1 MEWLTPIREM
11 EPKLKVLDEEF
22 KETLDKYATDSKTP
36 ILEVTCDKE
45 DELNIRKYQ
54 TFKNDMLMN
63 EKANIIGD
71 YMELV
76 A

>member
-1 MEWLTPIREM
+1 MY
-11 EPKLKVLDEEF
+11 KD
-22 KETLDKYATDSKTP
+22 DSKTP
-36 ILEVTCDKE
+36 VLEVKCDPK
-45 DELNIRKYQ
+45 DDLNIRKYQ
-54 TFKNDMLMN
+54 TFKNDVLYN